1 MRRKIYRWHRVL
13 SLIVAVP
20 VILWASSGFMHPLM
34 TNIRPKIATQSF
46 SAPPLDVAQVNVGLQ
61 ECLKQNNID
70 SFSNVHVVQMGGQQF
85 YQVIVDEDNSDVR
98 YFSTRT
104 GKVLKDG
111 DRLYARFLAKSFLEG
126 SEQEEEH
133 AEPEGMSVH
142 DCCLMATMSI
152 MSSKGSKITGVQ
164 RVTRFD
170 DEYKYINRL
179 LPVYRVS
186 FDRPDGI
193 RIYVETA
200 GSRFSYAVDNNRA
213 AFDRFFGIC
222 HTWEWMS
229 ALGNTRY
236 FIMAAITLTGFLT
249 TLLGLYIFFTTK
261 TKKSSNGLVKARRN
275 HRYVSLAA
283 SLFTLMFTFS
293 GGFHALQNILPK
305 NQQATT
311 IPIRFAAG
319 DVDADFSRLD
329 SVTGHKKIK
338 SISFC
343 KLNGET
349 FCQLYLQKS
358 PATVGENSDLM
369 KSMSVKLPDV
379 MYVRPGSYQILPGG
393 DEKYARYLADVFS
406 NNGQDKI
413 TSVVAVTKFTEEYGF
428 INKRLPV
435 WKVSYGMKDNERYYV
450 ETSSGVLA
458 SRIRDADLA
467 EGYSFAFLHKH
478 HFMDWGGKTAR
489 DISTMFWAAMQVAM
503 VTVGLIL
510 YFRSGRR
517 RQTLYQRDYLT
528 KVKS

>member
-1 MRRKIYRWHRVL
+1 MRRKIYKWHRTL

-34 TNIRPKIATQSF
+34 TNVRPKVATQFF
-46 SAPPLDVAQVNVGLQ
+46 SAPPIDVAQVNVALQ
-61 ECLKQNNID
+61 ECLAQNNID

-85 YQVIVDEDNSDVR
+85 YQVIVDENNLDIR

-126 SEQEEEH
+126 SEQKADHVEP
-133 AEPEGMSVH
+133 AEMSVH

-152 MSSKGSKITGVQ
+152 MTSKGSKITSVR
-164 RVTRFD
+164 RVTTFD
-170 DEYKYINRL
+170 GEYKYINRL

-222 HTWEWMS
+222 HTWEWMN
-229 ALGNTRY
+229 ALGPARY
-236 FIMAAITLTGFLT
+236 YVMVAITVTGFLT

-261 TKKSSNGLVKARRN
+261 TKKSSNALVKARRN
-275 HRYVSLAA
+275 HRYVSLVA

-293 GGFHALQNILPK
+293 GGFHALQNLLPK
-305 NQQATT
+305 DEGATSVA
-311 IPIRFAAG
+311 PRFAARIA
-319 DVDADFSRLD
+319 DADFNKFD
-329 SVTGHKKIK
+329 SVAQHKPIQT
-338 SISFC
+338 ISLC
-343 KLNGET
+343 AMDGKNYW
-349 FCQLYLQKS
+349 QLYLQKD
-358 PATVGENSDLM
+358 PKANGTDLM
-369 KSMSVKLPDV
+369 KKMSVERPDV
-379 MYVRPGSYQILPGG
+379 VYAVADNYETVSHG
-393 DEKYARYLADVFS
+393 DENYARYLAGTFS
-406 NNGQDKI
+406 KNAAGEI
-413 TSVVAVTKFTEEYGF
+413 TSVEPVTKFTEEYGF

-435 WKVSYGMKDNERYYV
+435 WKVSYRLNGNERYYV

-478 HFMDWGGKTAR
+478 HFMDWGGKMTR
-489 DISTMFWAAMQVAM
+489 DISTMFWAAMQVTM

-510 YFRSGRR
+510 YFRSRR
-517 RQTLYQRDYLT
+517 RRSKPLPA
-528 KVKS
+528 